1 MRGYEVMICITRD
14 VIDAG
19 AMIEAAKEP
28 GMGALVTFCGV
39 VRDDGGIERMELEV
53 YEEVAVRELEAI
65 RDEAMQKYPIESVDI
80 VHRVGS
86 LRVGEN
92 ILLIVVGAGHRKEAF
107 DACEYILERIK
118 ESVPIWKK
126 EIGEDGERWVPGE
139 SHGGDA

>member
-1 MRGYEVMICITRD
+1 MIGITRD

-19 AMIEAAKEP
+19 AMIEAAKRP

-39 VRDDGGIERMELEV
+39 VRDDDGIERMELEV

-65 RDEAMQKYPIESVDI
+65 RDEALREYPIESVDI

-118 ESVPIWKK
+118 QSVPIWKK
-126 EIGEDGERWVPGE
+126 EIGKDGERWVPGE
-139 SHGGDA
+139 SYGGDA

>member
-1 MRGYEVMICITRD
+1 MIGITRD

-19 AMIEAAKEP
+19 AMIEAAKRP

-53 YEEVAVRELEAI
+53 YEEVAVRELELI
-65 RDEAMQKYPIESVDI
+65 RDETMREYPIESVDI

-86 LRVGEN
+86 LQLGET

-107 DACEYILERIK
+107 EACEYILERIK

-126 EIGEDGERWVPGE
+126 EIGEGGERWVPGE
-139 SHGGDA
+139 SSGGDA

>member
-1 MRGYEVMICITRD
+1 MICITRD

>member
-1 MRGYEVMICITRD
+1 MIGITRD

-19 AMIEAAKEP
+19 AMIEGAKGP

-39 VRDDGGIERMELEV
+39 VRDDGGVERMELEV

-65 RDEAMQKYPIESVDI
+65 RDEAMREYPIESVDI

-86 LRVGEN
+86 LLVGET

-107 DACEYILERIK
+107 TACEYIIDRLK
-118 ESVPIWKK
+118 QTVPIWKK
-126 EIGEDGERWVPGE
+126 EISHGGERWVPGE
-139 SHGGDA
+139 YVD